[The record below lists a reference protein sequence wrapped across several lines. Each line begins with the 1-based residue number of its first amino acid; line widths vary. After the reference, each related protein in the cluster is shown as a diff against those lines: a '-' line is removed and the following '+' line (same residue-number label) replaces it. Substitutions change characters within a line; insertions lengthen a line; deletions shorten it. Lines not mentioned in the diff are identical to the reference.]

1 MKDMGVSFLL
11 CRLTLD
17 EIAAAA
23 ELILAQDSE
32 DKEIG
37 SESESS
43 DEGLGGEVESDMEDE
58 HTEVESMK
66 PSEVFLG
73 DSGYGANAIS
83 PDVAMEER

>member
-1 MKDMGVSFLL
+1 MGMSLFSL

-32 DKEIG
+32 DKETG

-58 HTEVESMK
+58 HTEVGSLK

-73 DSGYGANAIS
+73 DSGYGA
-83 PDVAMEER
+83 PVAMETK